1 MLSAIQNESKT
12 WRVPE
17 SLELPKFNLNFIS
30 PHNNY
35 QDRNLAY
42 CVLKGFYVA
51 RNDEGFLVDSRKTQ
65 FTENTVHPSSS
76 TFHKTTFGKRNGKM
90 FDLTNQ
96 RRTTI
101 SACQV
106 GIYFVELTVRL
117 FHHRAD
123 RPLDAGP
130 SSMVSLLPGS
140 WDTSDAAKKAG
151 PSSRLFTLPI
161 LYTLPSASQKT
172 SKVEDILRLWNLCLH
187 PHHLFC
193 ASDLYTNTYLI
204 CPLQ

>member
-1 MLSAIQNESKT
+1 MTRAFWLIPERLSLLRTLYIPVHQHFT
-12 WRVPE
+12 R
-17 SLELPKFNLNFIS
+17 LPS
-30 PHNNY
+30 
-35 QDRNLAY
+35 
-42 CVLKGFYVA
+42 
-51 RNDEGFLVDSRKTQ
+51 
-65 FTENTVHPSSS
+65 
-76 TFHKTTFGKRNGKM
+76 GKRNGKM
-90 FDLTNQ
+90 FDFTNQ
-96 RRTTI
+96 QRTTI

-130 SSMVSLLPGS
+130 SSMVSLLSGS
-140 WDTSDAAKKAG
+140 WDTSNPTKKAG

-172 SKVEDILRLWNLCLH
+172 SKVEDILRLLNLYLH

-204 CPLQ
+204 RPLQ